1 MLVTRIS
8 GAQLHAARVLAGLSR
23 EDLAERAR
31 LCRQSIAKWE
41 NSSDA
46 MPVARLRHLSRA
58 IDVLEAEGVR
68 FSETGV
74 HFVHG
79 PMPAISATAHSEA
92 IA

>member
-8 GAQLHAARVLAGLSR
+8 GTQLHAGRVLVGLTR

-41 NSSDA
+41 NSSNAMPDA
-46 MPVARLRHLSRA
+46 MLGHLCRA
-58 IDVLEAEGVR
+58 LDVLEAEGVR
-68 FSETGV
+68 FCETGV
-74 HFVHG
+74 HLVHAAMS
-79 PMPAISATAHSEA
+79 PISATAQSEA